1 MQRDA
6 HGLPL
11 TLASAE
17 AATAFDAVLAAYLAY
32 AQDAPLKLKA
42 FAALD
47 PEAPFAAIL
56 RGSFAMLTYNAAAL
70 PSARK
75 SAAAAIAAGGTP
87 RERAHAGAL
96 LAWTEG
102 DADQALAIWEAI
114 LAEHP
119 TDALAFRLHHFTAF
133 WLGRG
138 AQMAASVDRVGP
150 RWDAD
155 LTHWASFLACRCF
168 AFEEVGRY
176 AEAEAAGRRAVEL
189 APSDVWAAHG
199 VAHVLEMQGRRG
211 EGIAW
216 LETLE
221 PNWQGANSIR
231 HHLLWHRA
239 LFHHERGDTAAVL
252 HLYDHG
258 FRDLNSPL
266 VQALPDMY
274 VDIQNAASML
284 FRLSLRG
291 VDVGDR
297 WVELAD
303 RAETRLDDT
312 QSAFTLPHWMM
323 ALGATGRFHQAAKL
337 LHAMAEAARGNG
349 TNAAILRR
357 SGLPACRAVLHHA
370 RGEYAEAV
378 TALRPAL
385 STLGELGGS
394 HAQQAVLEMLF
405 LDSAAKAGMAEDART
420 LLERAAGRC
429 PVPPARRAHYAEH
442 AAKHAH

>member
-6 HGLPL
+6 HGLPV
-11 TLASAE
+11 TLSSAE
-17 AATAFDAVLAAYLAY
+17 AATAFDAVVSAYLAY
-32 AQDAPLKLKA
+32 AQDAPQKLKA
-42 FAALD
+42 FVALD
-47 PEAPFAAIL
+47 PEAPFAGIL

-75 SAAAAIAAGGTP
+75 SAALAVAAGGTP

-96 LAWTEG
+96 SAWADGES
-102 DADQALAIWEAI
+102 DQALAIWEAI

-119 TDALAFRLHHFTAF
+119 TDALAVRLHHFVAF

-138 AQMAASVDRVGP
+138 PQMAAAIERVGP
-150 RWDAD
+150 HWDRD
-155 LTHWASFLACRCF
+155 LTHWASYLACRCF

-189 APSDVWAAHG
+189 VPTDVWAAHG

-216 LETLE
+216 LDGLE
-221 PNWQGANSIR
+221 PQWQGANSIR

-239 LFHHERGDTAAVL
+239 LFHHERGDRAAVL
-252 HLYDHG
+252 RLYDEG
-258 FRDLNSPL
+258 FRNLNSPL
-266 VQALPDMY
+266 TQALPDMF

-284 FRLSLRG
+284 FRLSLQG

-297 WVELAD
+297 WTELAD
-303 RAETRLDDT
+303 KAEGRLDDT

-323 ALGATGRFHQAAKL
+323 ALGATGRFHQAAHL
-337 LHAMAEAARGNG
+337 LHAVAEAARGTG
-349 TNAAILRR
+349 TNAAILAR

-370 RGEYAEAV
+370 RGEHEQAV
-378 TALRPAL
+378 AALRPAL

-394 HAQQAVLEMLF
+394 HAQQAVLEILF
-405 LDSAAKAGMAEDART
+405 LDSAAKAGLTEDART

-429 PVPPARRAHYAEH
+429 PVPPARRVDYAAIARQVAH
-442 AAKHAH
+442 